1 MVSLGRVLV
10 VDDEVQVASV
20 LRDALVDFGYEVRI
34 AITGQ
39 EALSVVS
46 EYQPA
51 VVLLDLRLPDL
62 PGQSVL
68 QAFRRDA
75 PNVPII
81 VVTGNRDA
89 EVAGALL
96 QSGAFDYL
104 AKPFQLAILEQVV
117 TAAVLEHKRRT
128 S

>member
-10 VDDEVQVASV
+10 VDDEAQVAFV
-20 LRDALVDFGYEVRI
+20 LRDALLAFGYEVRI
-34 AITGQ
+34 ATTGQ
-39 EALSVVS
+39 EAFAVLS

-81 VVTGNRDA
+81 VVTGNREA

-104 AKPFQLAILEQVV
+104 AKPFQLSILEQVV
-117 TAAVLEHKRRT
+117 AAALLEHKRRT